1 MRMHYTILI
10 TLVAF
15 TQEALAHIQL
25 FSIQNSGD
33 CIRQTSAGTGTRN
46 SPIKDVQSGDMT
58 CGKGPTKRAP
68 QQCKVAAGQSLNFVF
83 GRNSAQDDVID
94 PSHVGPCN
102 VYLAPSSNSNAAPTK
117 GWFKISE
124 GVWDAQ
130 NKWCTDKLIKN
141 KGVLGVPIPANLKA
155 GSYVARTEIN
165 ALHEANSQGGAQFY
179 IFCAEIQVTGSGN
192 ALPSADQTVSI
203 PGYLNSNSPGVM
215 FNAYQG
221 NPHDSGS
228 KYPTLGPKIA
238 TLAVT
243 GGSRSGTNAGADNGN
258 SGSAGD
264 QTAEIAENAAAD
276 QGAGN
281 QGSGNSDAGKQGD
294 YSDAGHQ
301 GASTVP
307 LVPAKPPAAAASSG
321 GSAQRCNSGSGSAKS
336 NFNHAKA
343 AKMWKAWKA
352 AHA

>member
-1 MRMHYTILI
+1 MHFKI
-10 TLVAF
+10 TLFAF
-15 TQEALAHIQL
+15 IQATLAHIQL
-25 FSIQNSGD
+25 FSIQNSGN
-33 CIRQTSAGTGTRN
+33 CIRQTSASAGTRN

-83 GRNSAQDDVID
+83 GHNSAQDDVID

-102 VYLAPSSNSNAAPTK
+102 VYLAPSSNGDTAPKK

-124 GVWDAQ
+124 GIWDAQ

-141 KGVLGVPIPANLKA
+141 KGVLGVPIPTNLKA

-165 ALHEANSQGGAQFY
+165 ALHEANRQGGAQFY
-179 IFCAEIQVTGSGN
+179 IFCAEIQVTGSGT

-221 NPHDSGS
+221 NPHDSGN
-228 KYPTLGPKIA
+228 KYPTLGPKVA

-243 GGSRSGTNAGADNGN
+243 GGS
-258 SGSAGD
+258 AGD
-264 QTAEIAENAAAD
+264 QTAAAD

-281 QGSGNSDAGKQGD
+281 QGAGNSDAGNQD
-294 YSDAGHQ
+294 T
-301 GASTVP
+301 STVP
-307 LVPAKPPAAAASSG
+307 SVPASPPAAAAASSG
-321 GSAQRCNSGSGSAKS
+321 GSAGRCNSGSGSGSTKS

-343 AKMWKAWKA
+343 AKMWKMWKAWKA